1 MGTGGMNHKIPD
13 IQSSVNT
20 TSCKFV
26 AECKRMEGRDEEGAF
41 PCFIICNNTIFVKIK
56 FCM

>member
-41 PCFIICNNTIFVKIK
+41 PAL
-56 FCM
+56 